1 MTMVKE
7 PVERLKDKI
16 LKENLWIFLFKIL
29 AQNDEYAYELR
40 KKVNSEFG
48 FWSGR
53 VTGYRVLYL
62 LEKDRYV
69 ESYIK
74 GRRKYYKLTQKGREQ
89 LNKAQNFL
97 LKIQSSL

>member
-1 MTMVKE
+1 MVKE

-16 LKENLWIFLFKIL
+16 LKENLWVFLFKLL

-62 LEKDRYV
+62 LEKDKYVVSYV
-69 ESYIK
+69 E
-74 GRRKYYKLTQKGREQ
+74 GRRKYYKLTDKGAKQ
-89 LNKAQNFL
+89 LSKAKDFMGKVL
-97 LKIQSSL
+97 ASL

>member
-1 MTMVKE
+1 MVKE

-16 LKENLWIFLFKIL
+16 LKENLWVFLFKLL

-62 LEKDRYV
+62 LEKDKYV
-69 ESYIK
+69 ISHVE
-74 GRRKYYKLTQKGREQ
+74 GRRKYYKLTDKGAKQ
-89 LNKAQNFL
+89 L
-97 LKIQSSL
+97 LKAKDFMGKILASL

>member
-1 MTMVKE
+1 MVKE

-16 LKENLWIFLFKIL
+16 LKENLWIFMFKIL

-62 LEKDRYV
+62 LEKDSYV
-69 ESYIK
+69 ESYVK
-74 GRRKYYKLTQKGREQ
+74 GRRKYYRLTEKGQEQ
-89 LNKAQNFL
+89 LTKAKNFL
-97 LKIQSSL
+97 EKIQTAI

>member
-1 MTMVKE
+1 MVKE

-16 LKENLWIFLFKIL
+16 LKENLWIFMFKIL

-62 LEKDRYV
+62 LEKNSYV
-69 ESYIK
+69 ESYVK
-74 GRRKYYKLTQKGREQ
+74 GRRKYYKLTEKGQEQ
-89 LNKAQNFL
+89 LTKAKNFL
-97 LKIQSSL
+97 VKIQTAL

>member
-1 MTMVKE
+1 MVKE

-48 FWSGR
+48 FWSGN

-62 LEKDRYV
+62 LENDGYV
-69 ESYIK
+69 EFYVK
-74 GRRKYYKLTQKGREQ
+74 GRRKYYKLTEKGREQ
-89 LNKAQNFL
+89 LDKARNFL
-97 LKIQSSL
+97 IKIGTSL